1 MQHYYGGGIVMSK
14 DNSNFF
20 KEKKVWSAVK
30 DELLRCYLVPYFEKL
45 FRTRILYCILIVLL
59 ARESLT
65 MGKTV
70 LRLSLLNV

>member
-30 DELLRCYLVPYFEKL
+30 DELLRCY
-45 FRTRILYCILIVLL
+45 R
-59 ARESLT
+59 
-65 MGKTV
+65 
-70 LRLSLLNV
+70 